1 MTSWNTTVYRGTR
14 TLACTTRGAGEGECP
29 GSFFISL
36 YSCFNIS
43 NSPEC
48 GGPGTFDR
56 VKNRYPFLKYDD
68 LMFVTRRIFLAFV
81 WENRV
86 KLSLKS
92 TTFLRLVFQFWI
104 SKAGFLVMTCS
115 LEDKK
120 NFTKQLF
127 HVFDI
132 LGCFKWI
139 ISKKN

>member
-1 MTSWNTTVYRGTR
+1 MSWV
-14 TLACTTRGAGEGECP
+14 
-29 GSFFISL
+29 FFISL
-36 YSCFNIS
+36 FSCFNIS

-68 LMFVTRRIFLAFV
+68 LMFVTRRIFWAFV
-81 WENRV
+81 WENRL

-92 TTFLRLVFQFWI
+92 TTFLRLVFQFWT
-104 SKAGFLVMTCS
+104 SKAGVLVMTCS

-120 NFTKQLF
+120 NFTKRLF
-127 HVFDI
+127 DVFDI

-139 ISKKN
+139 ISKNYY